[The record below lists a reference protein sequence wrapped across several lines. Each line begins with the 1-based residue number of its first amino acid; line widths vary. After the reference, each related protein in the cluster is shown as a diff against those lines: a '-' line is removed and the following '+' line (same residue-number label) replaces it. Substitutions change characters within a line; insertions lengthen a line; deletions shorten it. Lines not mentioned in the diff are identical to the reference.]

1 VVSLSFAAVAGLGAF
16 AGLTIFIG
24 LPVARLKAISK
35 AGQGL
40 LIALATGVLI
50 FLLWDILQH
59 AGAPLEQ
66 ALGDARHGSTG
77 RFATLAALFAGGLA
91 AGLLSLAYFNER
103 LRTRV
108 EGHAPATAGSS
119 QPSPLLLSLGIAIGL
134 GLHNLSEG
142 LAIGQSGRAGQ
153 FAFFSVLVVG
163 FALHNMTEGFGVAA
177 PLAGQERRVSWRF
190 LAGAGLIAGGP
201 TFLGAVIGYLA
212 SSELLSVLFLALAA
226 GAVISVVGELFHLMR
241 RLSTPTMTAWGILAG
256 FLAAYATDLLLVFGG
271 S

>member
-1 VVSLSFAAVAGLGAF
+1 MSFSAVAGLGAF

-66 ALGDARHGSTG
+66 ALADARHGSTG
-77 RFATLAALFAGGLA
+77 RFVTLAALFAGGLA

-103 LRTRV
+103 LRSRV
-108 EGHAPATAGSS
+108 EGQAGSAAG
-119 QPSPLLLSLGIAIGL
+119 PSPLLLSLGIAVGL

-241 RLSTPTMTAWGILAG
+241 RLTTPTMTAWGILAG
-256 FLAAYATDLLLVFGG
+256 FAAAYATDLLLVLGG